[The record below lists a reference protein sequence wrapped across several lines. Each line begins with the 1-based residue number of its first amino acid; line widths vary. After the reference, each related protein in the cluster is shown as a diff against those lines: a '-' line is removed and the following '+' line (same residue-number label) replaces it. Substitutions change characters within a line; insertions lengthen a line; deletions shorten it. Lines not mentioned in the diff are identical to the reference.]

1 MTFLLG
7 WVELA
12 ALVVCPAYVVVW
24 VPLGLVW
31 RPRAGLR
38 RRLGALAVAA
48 ATIGLWYLWADR
60 WHDGPRAVLAAYWTA
75 YVGVLA
81 TSRDLIRAGDPGASA
96 AGPLWWELTRSSW
109 RVWAPLGLLLRALRV
124 AFAPADGAG
133 GPADPDRPA
142 GPGGRLR
149 PRRAGD
155 APGPSPRGAGAPQG
169 TSPSPQGSGGSPA
182 GEDGAAGGRPGPH
195 PPRVERVAQGAEPP
209 PRDWLVADVAP
220 YGPRPRWRLRAGFPF
235 LRREVRGYVTAL
247 LGSGGVGKSYLLLD
261 LGEAATDPRGG
272 ATWLGLPVKRLR
284 SVLYV
289 DAELDAEECRRRAF
303 PVARG
308 RGLPGGA
315 PPGPRRWW
323 QLPWAWL
330 RPWGLHYLSLPA
342 SVASPEG
349 RAAVA
354 GAVRR
359 VRAEAVLF
367 DSLTIGATGAA
378 LGDAGAWNRV
388 LAGME
393 AWGVPVVL
401 IDHLGKDAG
410 RGAVGSFMKQ
420 ARVRAALT
428 LEREP
433 RGAIRVEHTK
443 ANFGP
448 LLAPFRAAATHD
460 HGDPR
465 RPVVSF
471 ATAEAGPAR
480 GAGPAAGPSRD
491 VGEDAAEE
499 ARRDTSPHREAVQPG
514 SLPPPVQPASE
525 RARPA
530 LRLVRP
536 DEGPASAAGS
546 AGTSGNRVHDR
557 IDAEVL
563 AAFRRYG
570 GEVVAKEQIAT
581 ETGYSVKTVDNACT
595 RLRARGLLARPAQGR
610 WRAVVGVAA
619 GQRSREAGA

>member
-7 WVELA
+7 WAELA
-12 ALVVCPAYVVVW
+12 ALLVCPAYVVVW

-31 RPRAGLR
+31 RPRPGLG
-38 RRLGALAVAA
+38 RRLGALAVAV
-48 ATIGLWYLWADR
+48 ATIGLWYLWTQR
-60 WHDGPRAVLAAYWTA
+60 WHDGPRAALTAYWLA

-81 TSRDLIRAGDPGASA
+81 ASRDLIRAGDPAASA
-96 AGPLWWELTRSSW
+96 AGPLWWELTRSW
-109 RVWAPLGLLLRALRV
+109 WWVWASLGLLLGALRV
-124 AFAPADGAG
+124 AF
-133 GPADPDRPA
+133 GPAAGPDDPDRPA

-155 APGPSPRGAGAPQG
+155 APGPPPRGAGAPQG
-169 TSPSPQGSGGSPA
+169 TSPSLHSPQGSGGSPG
-182 GEDGAAGGRPGPH
+182 GEDGAAGGRLETP
-195 PPRVERVAQGAEPP
+195 PPRVERVAHGEEPP
-209 PRDWLVADVAP
+209 PRDWLVADVVP

-272 ATWLGLPVKRLR
+272 ATWLGRPVKRLR

-330 RPWGLHYLSLPA
+330 RPWGVHYLSLPA

-354 GAVRR
+354 AAVRR
-359 VRAEAVLF
+359 VRAQAVLF
-367 DSLTIGATGAA
+367 DSLTIGAMGAA

-420 ARVRAALT
+420 ARVRSALT

-448 LLAPFRAAATHD
+448 LLAPFRVAATHD
-460 HGDPR
+460 HGDSR

-471 ATAEAGPAR
+471 ATVERGPASVV
-480 GAGPAAGPSRD
+480 GPAAAPSRD
-491 VGEDAAEE
+491 ADDE
-499 ARRDTSPHREAVQPG
+499 ARRGPSPRCDTVRPDPSP
-514 SLPPPVQPASE
+514 LPVQPASE

-536 DEGPASAAGS
+536 DAGIAVEASP

-563 AAFRRYG
+563 AAFRRYA
-570 GEVVAKEQIAT
+570 GEVVAKEQIAM
-581 ETGYSVKTVDNACT
+581 ETGYSIKTVDNACT

-610 WRAVVGVAA
+610 WRAVVAAAA
-619 GQRSREAGA
+619 GRRSQEAGA